1 MLSLLRL
8 ERKQNISSNPFRIRI
23 FLFLSYSFG
32 IKTIN
37 TFIHSRSSLENTTRF
52 QPVVAAHIYR
62 AYIREYPP
70 PPLRAWGLK
79 GGSFGLKRRPSFSPE
94 GLRFSTPGLR
104 FSPLVLSLRL
114 LGLRLRN
121 NQQTSPSSDPS
132 GYLHTL
138 GFDRSLR

>member
-1 MLSLLRL
+1 MGKMSL
-8 ERKQNISSNPFRIRI
+8 
-23 FLFLSYSFG
+23 
-32 IKTIN
+32 
-37 TFIHSRSSLENTTRF
+37 
-52 QPVVAAHIYR
+52 PVGAAHIYR

-70 PPLRAWGLK
+70 PPRGCGLK

-94 GLRFSTPGLR
+94 GLRFSTLGLC
-104 FSPLVLSLRL
+104 FSSFVLGLRL

-132 GYLHTL
+132 GYLRTL

>member
-1 MLSLLRL
+1 M
-8 ERKQNISSNPFRIRI
+8 
-23 FLFLSYSFG
+23 
-32 IKTIN
+32 KTIN

-52 QPVVAAHIYR
+52 QTKLPVGAAHIYR

-70 PPLRAWGLK
+70 PPRACGLK

-104 FSPLVLSLRL
+104 FSTPGLRFSSFVLSLRL

-138 GFDRSLR
+138 GFGRSLR

>member
-1 MLSLLRL
+1 M
-8 ERKQNISSNPFRIRI
+8 
-23 FLFLSYSFG
+23 
-32 IKTIN
+32 KTIN

-52 QPVVAAHIYR
+52 QTKLKMGKMSLPVGAAHISI

-70 PPLRAWGLK
+70 PRACGLK
-79 GGSFGLKRRPSFSPE
+79 GGSFGLKRRPSFSLE

-104 FSPLVLSLRL
+104 FSTPGLRFSSFVLSLRL

>member
-1 MLSLLRL
+1 MSL
-8 ERKQNISSNPFRIRI
+8 
-23 FLFLSYSFG
+23 
-32 IKTIN
+32 
-37 TFIHSRSSLENTTRF
+37 
-52 QPVVAAHIYR
+52 PVGAAHISI

-70 PPLRAWGLK
+70 PPLACGLK

-94 GLRFSTPGLR
+94 GLRFSSFG
-104 FSPLVLSLRL
+104 LSLRL

-121 NQQTSPSSDPS
+121 NQQTSPSLDPS